1 MTTKEIKSECPD
13 LAVAELD
20 EAAIWARFNAA
31 GKRRKAADDETAR
44 RAVEGDNEEN

>member
-1 MTTKEIKSECPD
+1 MTTKEIKSGCPD

-31 GKRRKAADDETAR
+31 GKRRKDTNDESAR
-44 RAVEGDNEEN
+44 RAVERNHEGD